1 MKSYLVDYINRMKQP
16 FSVIDEGGAHQIAFA
31 FLTFKMGLY
40 DDTVR
45 RCEKSLEMLKSTK
58 APSALE
64 KSLKVIQERAR
75 DLSQSRIQSTNIPL
89 FSPEERH
96 YTAINVPLEQVEDP
110 IHLTIS
116 NSLLLLYAIAINMS
130 PDDATALEE
139 QERYVIHILDGY
151 KKLLNIEE

>member
-1 MKSYLVDYINRMKQP
+1 MKQP
-16 FSVIDEGGAHQIAFA
+16 FSAIDEECAHQIAFA

-45 RCEKSLEMLKSTK
+45 RCEKTLQLLQSTK
-58 APSALE
+58 VPSALQ

-75 DLSQSRIQSTNIPL
+75 DLSQARIQSMNIPL
-89 FSPEERH
+89 FASDERN
-96 YTAINVPLEQVEDP
+96 YTAINVLPELVEDP

-116 NSLLLLYAIAINMS
+116 NSLILLYAVAINTS

-139 QERYVIHILDGY
+139 QERYVIHILEGY
-151 KKLLNIEE
+151 KKYINIGE